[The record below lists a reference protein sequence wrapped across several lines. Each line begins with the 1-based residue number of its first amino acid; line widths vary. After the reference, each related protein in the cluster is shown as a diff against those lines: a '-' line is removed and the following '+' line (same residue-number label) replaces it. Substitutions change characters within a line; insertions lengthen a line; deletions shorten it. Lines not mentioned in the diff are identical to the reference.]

1 MFSSPAMFHLERVMQ
16 NFRARSQLLADTL
29 EENDSVM
36 QKFLSSTFDIET
48 GELEENLIDREGDEL
63 ENDENK

>member
-1 MFSSPAMFHLERVMQ
+1 MFHLERVMQ

-29 EENDSVM
+29 EENDCVV
-36 QKFLSSTFDIET
+36 QRFLSSTFDIET
-48 GELEENLIDREGDEL
+48 GDLDENLIDGDNDEV

>member
-1 MFSSPAMFHLERVMQ
+1 MFHLERVMQ

>member
-1 MFSSPAMFHLERVMQ
+1 MFHLERVMQ

-36 QKFLSSTFDIET
+36 QKFLRSTFDIER
-48 GELEENLIDREGDEL
+48 GDLEENLIDREVDEL